1 MATTRKRTPPAGQ
14 PAPPPPTGSD
24 EGLSQ
29 GGLAGIAA
37 AQAEWESTDVRQGAE
52 RAPERRAQFETLSG
66 LPVKRLYGPADV
78 AGLDYLDELGFPGR
92 YPYARGPYPT
102 MYRSRP
108 WTMRQIAGY
117 GTGRDT
123 NARLKYL
130 IGQGQTGIS
139 IDFDMPTLM
148 GYDSD
153 DPRARGE
160 VGREGVAVDTLD
172 DLADILDG
180 IDIGAISVSMTI
192 NPTAWILFA
201 MYLALAERW
210 GVPRHALAGTVQ
222 ADILKEY
229 IAQKE
234 WIYPIPAAMRIVRDL
249 IIYSVEHLPHYNP
262 INISGYHIREAG
274 ATAVQEAAFTL
285 ANGIAY
291 VEEVRRTGLAVDDFA
306 PRLAFYFIAERDF
319 FEEIA
324 KFRAARRVWARIMRD
339 RFGARKPESMRLR
352 FHCQTAGSSLT
363 APEPLNNIARTAL
376 QALSAVLGGAQSLH
390 TNGMDEALAIPSELA
405 MKTALRTQQIIL
417 DESRA
422 ANTVDPMAGGYFT
435 EALTGEI
442 AAGIWAYLGRIEDLG
457 GAVAAAQQNF
467 FQTELADTAYRY
479 HQQKERGELT
489 VVGVNK
495 YLDPAGGGDVPFA
508 LHAVDPDVEARQ
520 RERLARVKHLRDG
533 GAVARC
539 LGALAEAA
547 RGDRNL
553 IPPTIDAVRAHAT
566 LGEIV
571 QALRDV
577 FGTYVEHPVF

>member
-1 MATTRKRTPPAGQ
+1 MATTRQPTPPHD
-14 PAPPPPTGSD
+14 PPEHSGM
-24 EGLSQ
+24 
-29 GGLAGIAA
+29 ARIADV
-37 AQAEWESTDVRQGAE
+37 QAEWEARDLREAAE
-52 RAPERRAQFETLSG
+52 RTPERRTQFETLSG
-66 LPVKRLYGPADV
+66 LPVKRLYGPADI
-78 AGLDYLDELGFPGR
+78 AGLDYLDDLGFPGR
-92 YPYARGPYPT
+92 YPYTRGPYPT

-108 WTMRQIAGY
+108 WTMRQIAGF

-130 IGQGQTGIS
+130 IAQGQTGIS

-172 DLADILDG
+172 DLADVLDG

-201 MYLALAERW
+201 MYVALADQR
-210 GVPRHALAGTVQ
+210 GVPPHALSGTVQ

-249 IIYSVEHLPHYNP
+249 IVYSVEHLPRYNP

-285 ANGIAY
+285 ANGVAY
-291 VEEVRRTGLAVDDFA
+291 VEEVRRTGLDVDAFA

-319 FEEIA
+319 FEEVA

-339 RFGARKPESMRLR
+339 RFGARRPESMRLR

-363 APEPLNNIARTAL
+363 AREPLNNIARTAL

-390 TNGMDEALAIPSELA
+390 ANGMDEALAIPSELA
-405 MKTALRTQQIIL
+405 MKVALRTQQIIL
-417 DESRA
+417 EETRV
-422 ANTVDPMAGGYFT
+422 ANTIDPLAGGYFV
-435 EALTGEI
+435 EALTDEME
-442 AAGIWAYLGRIEDLG
+442 AGITAYLRRIDELG

-467 FQTELADTAYRY
+467 FQTELAESAYRY
-479 HQQKERGELT
+479 HRQKEAGELA
-489 VVGVNK
+489 VVGVNT
-495 YLDPAGGGDVPFA
+495 YTDPSDRGVPFA
-508 LHAVDPDVEARQ
+508 LHQVDPGVEAHQ
-520 RERLARVKHLRDG
+520 RERLARVKAGRDAG
-533 GAVARC
+533 RVARC
-539 LGALAEAA
+539 LAALAGAA
-547 RGDRNL
+547 RGEDNL
-553 IPPTIDAVRAHAT
+553 IPPTIEAVRARAT

-571 QALRDV
+571 RALREV
-577 FGTYVEHPVF
+577 FGTYVEQPVF